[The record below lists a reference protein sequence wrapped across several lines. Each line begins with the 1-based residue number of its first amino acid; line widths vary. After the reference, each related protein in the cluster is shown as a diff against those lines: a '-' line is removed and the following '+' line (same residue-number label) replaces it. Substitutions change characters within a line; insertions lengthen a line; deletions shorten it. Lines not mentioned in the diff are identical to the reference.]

1 LKIDHKLIPSY
12 KCDIIVPIYNTSDE
26 LLTRCLSSIAMQV
39 NLKDLHVIIVD
50 DCSDKVDS
58 SNIVNS
64 FKNVMDIDYIKLE
77 ENVGAGKARNI
88 GYERGKN
95 EYVLFCDSDDS
106 YFSAFSI
113 EKLLIPFKE
122 NRDTLLTMCAFLE
135 QLEGIN
141 FKRHQYNLTWIFSKI
156 YRRSFLDKW
165 NIRFPESRANEDVA
179 FNLLVWACIN
189 DINKIKYCDDIVYMW
204 HNNQES
210 ITRSADGEYKKTGMV
225 DFVKSYI
232 WTIKEK
238 IKRNINDTDFS
249 KQQNMNCIMML
260 YWYYVMMSNTADDSL
275 MKKYNN
281 MCYEFYCYIISNLT
295 EFVNADNFKQSYLQS
310 IHKCG
315 DIASHYVPLKSI
327 YDWLFTFEKYRKN
340 KERR

>member
-1 LKIDHKLIPSY
+1 MRIDHKLIPSY

-39 NLKDLHVIIVD
+39 NLKDLHIIIVD

-58 SNIVNS
+58 SNIINS

-165 NIRFPESRANEDVA
+165 NIRFPEFRANEDVA

-189 DINKIKYCDDIVYMW
+189 DVDKIKYCDDIVYMW
-204 HNNQES
+204 HNNQNS
-210 ITRSADGEYKKTGMV
+210 ITRSEDGEFKKTGMI
-225 DFVKSYI
+225 DFVKSYT
-232 WTIKEK
+232 WNLKEK
-238 IKRNINDTDFS
+238 IKRNINDTEFS
-249 KQQNMNCIMML
+249 KQQNINCIMML
-260 YWYYVMMSNTADDSL
+260 YWYYVNMANNVDDEL
-275 MKKYNN
+275 MKQYNK
-281 MCYEFYCYIISNLT
+281 YCYQFYDLVVKDLDRLVNSE
-295 EFVNADNFKQSYLQS
+295 EFKKSYLDS
-310 IHKCG
+310 IIKC
-315 DIASHYVPLKSI
+315 DNISHHFIPLKSI
-327 YDWLFTFEKYRKN
+327 YDWLFAFEKH
-340 KERR
+340 RRCLNAS

>member
-1 LKIDHKLIPSY
+1 MRIDHKLIPSY

-165 NIRFPESRANEDVA
+165 NIRFPEARANEDVA

-189 DINKIKYCDDIVYMW
+189 DVDKIKYCDDIVYMW
-204 HNNQES
+204 HNNQNS
-210 ITRSADGEYKKTGMV
+210 ITRSEDGEFKKTGMI
-225 DFVKSYI
+225 DFVKGYT
-232 WTIKEK
+232 WNLKEK
-238 IKRNINDTDFS
+238 IKRNINDTEFS
-249 KQQNMNCIMML
+249 KQQNINCLLML
-260 YWYYVMMSNTADDSL
+260 YWYYVNMANNIDDDL
-275 MKKYNN
+275 MQKYNI
-281 MCYEFYCYIISNLT
+281 YCYKYYDIVVDDLA
-295 EFVNADNFKQSYLQS
+295 EFVNSNEFKMSYLAS
-310 IHKCG
+310 IKKC
-315 DIASHYVPLKSI
+315 DYIVNNFVPLKSV
-327 YDWLFTFEKYRKN
+327 YDWLFTFEKYRRESN
-340 KERR
+340 V